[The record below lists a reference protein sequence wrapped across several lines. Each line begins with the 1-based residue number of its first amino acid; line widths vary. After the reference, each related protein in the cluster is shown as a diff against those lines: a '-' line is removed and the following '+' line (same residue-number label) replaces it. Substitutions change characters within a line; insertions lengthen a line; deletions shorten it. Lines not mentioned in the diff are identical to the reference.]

1 MRFIKR
7 FLFFIVLAAIAAGSF
22 YGVGLLLRAANE
34 ETKQTPTPA
43 KATSTP
49 AVTISPAPTG
59 TEPKEERIPTSDPG
73 SVATIDD
80 VTVSDLVALVLPS
93 IVQIESNLT
102 GVDVWGRTQTESTLG
117 SGIILSQ
124 KDDILYI
131 ATNNH
136 VVSGATQVSVTFS
149 DGSTAAAS
157 LLGTDPGGDLAIVTA
172 KLADLSEETKGYI
185 SVARL
190 ATASDPRPGDMVI
203 AVGNA
208 LGYGNSVTVGF
219 VSAIRGD
226 FQTTYGEREMIQ
238 TDAAINPGNSGGALV
253 NIKGEVIGI
262 NSAKYTAT
270 SVEGM
275 GFAIPITQAMPILE
289 ELSRTEEFPS
299 EQSGFLGVYIVSVT
313 TEMQSTF
320 GWPRGVYVKEIVP
333 DGAAEA
339 AGILPGDIILSVNDI
354 NVYENSQLINRVTS
368 YRAGTEV
375 TLRISRET
383 DGGREEITLPVVL
396 RENAQ

>member
-1 MRFIKR
+1 MRFLKR

-22 YGVGLLLRAANE
+22 YGVGLLLRAATE
-34 ETKQTPTPA
+34 EEKPTPTPA
-43 KATSTP
+43 HTTSTP
-49 AVTISPAPTG
+49 AVTTSPAPTG
-59 TEPKEERIPTSDPG
+59 TEPEGARIPTTEPG
-73 SVATIDD
+73 SVQL
-80 VTVSDLVALVLPS
+80 VENVYVSDLVEAVLPS
-93 IVQIESNLT
+93 IVQIESNVT

-136 VVSGATQVSVTFS
+136 VVSGATKVSVTFS
-149 DGSTAAAS
+149 DGSTAAAA

-172 KLADLSEETKGYI
+172 KLSDLSEETKGYI
-185 SVARL
+185 AVAKL
-190 ATASDPRPGDMVI
+190 ATAAEPKPGNMVI

-226 FQTTYGEREMIQ
+226 FQTTYGERELIQ

-253 NIKGEVIGI
+253 NLQGEVIGI

-275 GFAIPITQAMPILE
+275 GFAIPITQAIPVLE
-289 ELSRTEEFPS
+289 ELSRTEDFPS
-299 EQSGFLGVYIVSVT
+299 EQTGFLGVYIVTVT
-313 TEMQSTF
+313 AEMQTTL
-320 GWPRGVYVKEIVP
+320 GWPRGVYVKEIIP
-333 DGAAEA
+333 GGAAET
-339 AGILPGDIILSVNDI
+339 AGILPGDIVLSVNDI

-375 TLRISRET
+375 MLRLSRET
-383 DGGREEITLPVVL
+383 EGGREEITLPVVL
-396 RENAQ
+396 KENAQ